1 MKKLMSVM
9 LGLSL
14 LVGTTALFAQDKA
27 ADTTKTSKKKHSKK
41 KKGEKSEDTTKK
53 S

>member
-14 LVGTTALFAQDKA
+14 LVGTVNVFA
-27 ADTTKTSKKKHSKK
+27 ADNDTKTSKGKKKSGKK
-41 KKGEKSEDTTKK
+41 KKGTAEDKK
-53 S
+53 G